1 MKGIILNNNRALVLD
16 VTEVKY
22 DNENNNMVKITTNG
36 ATIYS
41 GINNTILVRGSQE
54 IVNQFAQSLVGT
66 EGEVTTYNSKERTFR
81 SSVVNKT
88 SERNAKSR
96 ELSLKNKTE

>member
-1 MKGIILNNNRALVLD
+1 MKGIILNNNRALILD

-54 IVNQFAQSLVGT
+54 IVNQFAQSLVGS
-66 EGEVTTYNSKERTFR
+66 EGEVTTYNSKDRTFR